1 MKKQKNN
8 IRSGTVHDEIAFLE
22 LLKERSGTRLSKIEA
37 YLDLVNKAS
46 EQHIPKGLCKQEFT
60 LQDNQFITT
69 ITLLA
74 DCWHWH
80 RATVR
85 TFIEQLEKM
94 GKVVVTR
101 LSKSQL
107 IAVPLLCTTDAVS
120 PLDKALADF
129 RHEMREQLYE
139 WANGTMTVSSCATLC
154 EQLFDDAVNAF
165 AEYRQAEKS
174 GNKSGIMSQ
183 EEYKQT
189 LCRIAVTCICKATFH
204 RVMGAKE
211 VVPESMVN
219 FFNDD
224 LVCDWAS
231 LLEAAKIIAELGI
244 DGEAPSLEKEPSA
257 IKAQFKALCRP
268 FLAVI
273 TEEPSYT
280 GNNAVHN

>member
-1 MKKQKNN
+1 MKRQKNN
-8 IRSGTVHDEIAFLE
+8 TGSGTVHDEIAFLE
-22 LLKERSGTRLSKIEA
+22 LLKERSGARLSKIEA
-37 YLDLVNKAS
+37 YLDLVAKAS
-46 EQHIPKGLCKQEFT
+46 EQHIPKGLCKQEYT
-60 LQDNQFITT
+60 LQANQFITT

-107 IAVPLLCTTDAVS
+107 IAVPLLCATDAAS
-120 PLDKALADF
+120 PTDKALADF
-129 RHEMREQLYE
+129 RNEMRQQLYE
-139 WANGTMTVSSCATLC
+139 WASGTMTVSSCATLC

-165 AEYRQAEKS
+165 AAYRQAEKS

-183 EEYKQT
+183 EEYKQA
-189 LCRIAVTCICKATFH
+189 LCRIAVTCICKATFQ
-204 RVMGAKE
+204 RVMGAEE

-224 LVCDWAS
+224 LVRDWAS
-231 LLEAAKIIAELGI
+231 LLEAAKILAEIGI
-244 DGEAPSLEKEPSA
+244 DGEAPSLEKEPAA

-273 TEEPSYT
+273 TEGAAYT
-280 GNNAVHN
+280 RQ